1 MDRFYATPADV
12 NYTLSF
18 DNIIHISNLYNDWI
32 KERISV
38 TNLFMF
44 PISEKIPA
52 NIKYLRDD
60 VHYTELGNNRV
71 AKELY
76 QFINENIDF

>member
-18 DNIIHISNLYNDWI
+18 DNIIHISNLYNNWI
-32 KERISV
+32 AKRVPE

-44 PISEKIPA
+44 PISKKIPA
-52 NIKYLRDD
+52 NLKYLRDD
-60 VHYTELGNNRV
+60 VHYTELGTNLV
-71 AKELY
+71 AEELSK
-76 QFINENIDF
+76 FIINNIDF